1 MVIQINGDDQKF
13 EEEVLKNDKPVL
25 VDFWATWCGP
35 CKMLSPIVDELSEE
49 VDTVKFVGVDVDQSE
64 RLAIKYGIS
73 SIPCLVLFKDGEE
86 VKRTVGVQPKPALA
100 AFIQ

>member
-13 EEEVLKNDKPVL
+13 EEEVLKSDKPVL

>member
-1 MVIQINGDDQKF
+1 MAIVELTKDNF
-13 EEEVLKNDKPVL
+13 EQEVLAAKVPV
-25 VDFWATWCGP
+25 VIDFWATWCGP

-49 VDTVKFVGVDVDQSE
+49 VDTVKFVGGDVDQSE

>member
-13 EEEVLKNDKPVL
+13 EEEGLKSDKPVL